1 MRKTNIKKPFLIISL
16 ILLLAWI
23 FIPVYWIMKTS
34 FAPEIEVWG
43 IAPPKNPTLLNFK
56 DIFIAPKGSMAEIV
70 GTYLS
75 ISPNIITPLL
85 NTLFVALITVAL
97 TMLISSIAAY
107 NLSRFSYRG
116 KQMVSYY
123 ILFAYVFPPFIL
135 MVPITIILS
144 NIGMFDSLIG
154 LALVHL
160 AYTVPFATYMLRG
173 YFLGIPRELDEV
185 AMVDGCSRFQAF
197 LKVTLPL
204 AAPGLVTVAIFSFV
218 LSWGDVIFSSVLL
231 DTAGKYT
238 LPIHISFFLWG
249 GEIVDPGRLAAT
261 AIVAGM
267 IPALLYFA
275 VQKFVKMGLV
285 AGAVK
290 G

>member
-1 MRKTNIKKPFLIISL
+1 MRRTNIKKPFLIICST
-16 ILLLAWI
+16 LLLVWI
-23 FIPVYWIMKTS
+23 FIPVYWVMKTS
-34 FAPEIEVWG
+34 FAPEAEVWNMG
-43 IAPPKNPTLLNFK
+43 LPKNPTLLNFK
-56 DIFIAPKGSMAEIV
+56 DIFVIPKGSMAEV
-70 GTYLS
+70 AGTYLT
-75 ISPNIITPLL
+75 ISPTIMTPLF
-85 NTLFVALITVAL
+85 NTLFVATSVVAL

-123 ILFAYVFPPFIL
+123 VLFAYVFPPFIL
-135 MVPITIILS
+135 MVPITVILS
-144 NIGMFDSLIG
+144 HVGMFDSLIG
-154 LALVHL
+154 LAVVHL

-185 AMVDGCSRFQAF
+185 AMIDGCSRFQAF

-204 AAPGLVTVAIFSFV
+204 AAPGLITVAIFSFV
-218 LSWGDVIFSSVLL
+218 LSWGDVIFSSVCLN
-231 DTAGKYT
+231 TPEKYT

-249 GEIVDPGRLAAT
+249 GEITDPGRLAAT

-267 IPALLYFA
+267 IPALLYLA
-275 VQKFVKMGLV
+275 IQKFVRMGLV